1 MVKIK
6 ELLGKLSSGLPD
18 EKVPLITELEAAIN
32 EALDQVRVESQPP
45 PPRPE
50 ERMATLHDKYQ
61 EQTGTKRKLFS
72 PEVAPAVPH
81 PQDYTDVL
89 PRK

>member
-6 ELLGKLSSGLPD
+6 ELLSNLSSGLPD
-18 EKVPLITELEAAIN
+18 EKIPLIAELEAAIN
-32 EALDQVRVESQPP
+32 DAITQARVESQPP
-45 PPRPE
+45 PPRTE
-50 ERMATLHDKYQ
+50 ERMANLHDKYQ
-61 EQTGTKRKLFS
+61 EQTGTKRRLFT
-72 PEVAPAVPH
+72 PDVAPAVPH